1 MNYNDYDLDFLFQ
14 DILEEDI
21 TEISEIYSKIELH
34 EIEKNINVFKS
45 PVNGSDTTTDKEER
59 NSTTFENVKQK
70 KRLSPLVKSSSFN
83 VKNED
88 SVDVDVDVLLGTVLS
103 INEKDNEFEA
113 SLIDSN
119 DENKISNAN
128 FSFEDVQY
136 ESDKKLISV
145 GARFVWTIGKEK
157 KILNV
162 HGELKYGATVNVSK
176 IRFRRTRVLNK
187 KKQKQVEE
195 DAEFWT
201 KFFTGLDPKN

>member
-1 MNYNDYDLDFLFQ
+1 MNNNDLDFLFQ
-14 DILEEDI
+14 DVLEDI
-21 TEISEIYSKIELH
+21 TEISEKYSQIELY
-34 EIEKNINVFKS
+34 EVEKNINVFKS
-45 PVNGSDTTTDKEER
+45 FLQESDTVTAKEEKL
-59 NSTTFENVKQK
+59 NTTFENVKK
-70 KRLSPLVKSSSFN
+70 KKCLPPLVKPSSFN

-145 GARFVWTIGKEK
+145 GAKFVWTIGKEK

-162 HGELKYGATVNVSK
+162 HGELKYGAIVNVSK

-201 KFFTGLDPKN
+201 KFFTGLDQKN